1 MFDMV
6 PNLNLDELLSDG
18 KVPIESLI
26 AIQHKAVPDDDS
38 EIQELHENSFYEDD
52 KGNLKLN
59 DGVFARLYMMVNKI
73 VFANGAFY
81 SPDGM
86 QSVGL
91 VQNEV
96 LESISGRMTTNI
108 ASNTKKV
115 VDALKITAF
124 RDNFDFADKMLIP
137 FANGDMELDGT
148 KSWVFTL
155 DGKQPVPYRLPVN
168 FIPLNQPR
176 KTTYFNKWLN
186 DLFTPEDIVTLQE
199 YIGYCLLP
207 TTRGQKCLL
216 LIGDGGIGKSVISDI
231 LTSIFGRSLT
241 APNDTQQF
249 LADKFKLAEL
259 ENQLVFYEDDLSDKH
274 LEETGV
280 FKKLITN
287 QTYLTADRK
296 NEQPFKFKPYCRFIM
311 CGNDMLASK
320 YDKTD
325 GFYRRLLPIRVKPK
339 DPNRKNIPDMGAR
352 VAREAEGIIQWALVG
367 LKRLMDNNWQFTV
380 SERSDKYLNGYKAM
394 SDHFPDFVEDV
405 FEFGEGKDFSTTEL
419 QIAYKTWCKRNAA
432 TPCSDRVVT
441 RWFANNSEKY
451 HLESTNNVYR
461 DGARSRGY
469 AGAGI
474 LSEYTSTS
482 GVIIGLK

>member
-1 MFDMV
+1 MGL
-6 PNLNLDELLSDG
+6 NLNLEALLAP
-18 KVPIESLI
+18 KITPIESLI
-26 AIQHKAVPDDDS
+26 AIEHYEEPDSDS
-38 EIQELHENSFYEDD
+38 EIEEMRVNAFYEDA
-52 KGNLKLN
+52 KGNLKIN
-59 DGVFARLYMMVNKI
+59 DGVFARLYMMLNKI

-91 VQNEV
+91 VQNEI
-96 LESISGRMTTNI
+96 LESISEQLTTNI

-115 VDALKITAF
+115 VDALKITAYH
-124 RDNFDFADKMLIP
+124 DNFDFADKMLIP
-137 FANGDMELDGT
+137 FANGDMELNGT
-148 KSWVFTL
+148 RQWVFTI
-155 DGKQPVPYRLPVN
+155 DGKQPVPYRLPVR

-176 KTTYFNKWLN
+176 ETPYFDKWLN
-186 DLFTPEDIVTLQE
+186 DLFMPEDVVTLQE

-231 LTSIFGRSLT
+231 LTAIFGKSLT

-311 CGNDMLASK
+311 CGNDMIASK

-352 VAREAEGIIQWALVG
+352 VAREAEGIIQWALAG

-380 SERSDKYLNGYKAM
+380 SERSDQYLTGYKAI
-394 SDHFPDFVEDV
+394 SDHFPDFVEDA
-405 FEFGEGKDFSTTEL
+405 FDFGEDKDFTTSEL
-419 QIAYKTWCKRNAA
+419 LYAYKTWCRRNAI
-432 TPCSDRVVT
+432 TPCIDRVVT
-441 RWFANNSEKY
+441 RWFANNEEKY
-451 HLESTNNVYR
+451 KLSRTNKIPRETGYV
-461 DGARSRGY
+461 RGY
-469 AGAGI
+469 RGAEI
-474 LSEYTSTS
+474 LMEYKGGSGTS
-482 GVIIGLK
+482 ILLK

>member
-1 MFDMV
+1 MA
-6 PNLNLDELLSDG
+6 LDLEKLLAPEPTP
-18 KVPIESLI
+18 VEPMILI
-26 AIQHKAVPDDDS
+26 NHYKTPDDDGV
-38 EIQELHENSFYEDD
+38 ITAMTDNAFYKDD
-52 KGNLKLN
+52 RGNLKIN
-59 DGVFARLYMMVNKI
+59 DGVFARLYMTINDI

-91 VQNEV
+91 VQNEI
-96 LESISGRMTTNI
+96 LESISERLTTNI

-115 VDALKITAF
+115 VDALKITAYH
-124 RDNFDFADKMLIP
+124 DDFDFADKMLIP

-148 KSWVFTL
+148 KKWIFTL
-155 DGKQPVPYRLPVN
+155 DGKRPVPYRLPVN

-176 KTTYFNKWLN
+176 ETPYFNKWLN

-339 DPNRKNIPDMGAR
+339 DPNRKNIPDMGAK
-352 VAREAEGIIQWALVG
+352 VGREAEGIIQWALVG

-380 SERSDKYLNGYKAM
+380 SDRSDKYLNGYKAM
-394 SDHFPDFVEDV
+394 SDHFPDFVEDA
-405 FEFGEGKDFSTTEL
+405 FEFGEDKDFSTTEL
-419 QIAYKTWCKRNAA
+419 QIAYKNWCRRNAA
-432 TPCSDRVVT
+432 TPCTDRVVT

-451 HLESTNNVYR
+451 KLEQTNNVYR

-469 AGAGI
+469 TGASI
-474 LSEYTSTS
+474 SAEYKGSN
-482 GVIIGLK
+482 GLVIGLK

>member
-1 MFDMV
+1 MG
-6 PNLNLDELLSDG
+6 LDLDKLLAPE
-18 KVPIESLI
+18 KTPIESLI
-26 AIQHKAVPDDDS
+26 SINHFEAPDEDSVISEMTDNAFYKDDR
-38 EIQELHENSFYEDD
+38 
-52 KGNLKLN
+52 GNMKVN
-59 DGVFARLYMMVNKI
+59 DGIFARLYMTVNKM

-91 VQNEV
+91 VQNEI
-96 LESISGRMTTNI
+96 LESISERLTTNI

-115 VDALKITAF
+115 VDALKITAYC
-124 RDNFDFADKMLIP
+124 DDFDFADKMLIP
-137 FANGDMELDGT
+137 FANGDMVLNGT
-148 KSWVFTL
+148 REWVFTL
-155 DGKQPVPYRLPVN
+155 DGKQPVPYRLPVR
-168 FIPLNQPR
+168 FVPLNQPH
-176 KTTYFNKWLN
+176 KTPYFNKWLN

-231 LTSIFGRSLT
+231 LTSIFGKSLT

-339 DPNRKNIPDMGAR
+339 DTKRKNIPDMGAR

-380 SERSDKYLNGYKAM
+380 SDRSEQYLNGYKAM
-394 SDHFPDFVEDV
+394 SDHFPDFVEDA
-405 FEFGEGKDFSTTEL
+405 FTMGKDKSFTITEL
-419 QIAYKTWCKRNAA
+419 QYAYKTWCRRSAI
-432 TPCSDRVVT
+432 TPCTERVVT

-451 HLESTNNVYR
+451 GLESTNNIR
-461 DGARSRGY
+461 IEGTRFRGY
-469 AGAGI
+469 TGAEI
-474 LSEYTSTS
+474 SEEFKASKP
-482 GVIIGLK
+482 GIIGLT

>member
-1 MFDMV
+1 MG
-6 PNLNLDELLSDG
+6 LDIDKLLAPE
-18 KVPIESLI
+18 KTPIESLI
-26 AIQHKAVPDDDS
+26 AIRHFEKPDYDS
-38 EIQELHENSFYEDD
+38 DITEMMELSFYKDD
-52 KGNLKLN
+52 RGNLKIN
-59 DGVFARLYMMVNKI
+59 DGVFARLYMTVNKM

-81 SPDGM
+81 SPNGM

-91 VQNEV
+91 VQNEI
-96 LESISGRMTTNI
+96 LESISERLTVNI

-115 VDALKITAF
+115 VDALKMTAF
-124 RDNFDFADKMLIP
+124 NDNFDFADKMLIP
-137 FANGDMELDGT
+137 FANGDMELNGSNQWT
-148 KSWVFTL
+148 FTL

-168 FIPLNQPR
+168 FIPLNQPH
-176 KTTYFNKWLN
+176 KTPYFDKWLN

-231 LTSIFGRSLT
+231 LTAIFGKSLT

-249 LADKFKLAEL
+249 LADTFKLAEL

-339 DPNRKNIPDMGAR
+339 DAKRKNIPDMGAR

-405 FEFGEGKDFSTTEL
+405 FEFGEDKDFSITEL
-419 QIAYKTWCKRNAA
+419 LSSYKKWCRRNAI
-432 TPCSDRVVT
+432 TPCTDRVVT

-451 HLESTNNVYR
+451 KLESTNNIRR
-461 DGARSRGY
+461 DGDRSRGY
-469 AGAGI
+469 TGAAISPNYLGG
-474 LSEYTSTS
+474 SP
-482 GVIIGLK
+482 GIIGLS

>member
-1 MFDMV
+1 MV
-6 PNLNLDELLSDG
+6 SNLNIDELLSD
-18 KVPIESLI
+18 KVPMDSLI
-26 AIQHKAVPDDDS
+26 TIHHKNTPDGDS
-38 EIQELHENSFYEDD
+38 EIQELHDNSFYQDD
-52 KGNLKLN
+52 KGNQRLN

-96 LESISGRMTTNI
+96 LESISGVMTTNI

-137 FANGDMELDGT
+137 FANGDMELDGA

-176 KTTYFNKWLN
+176 KTPYFNKWLN

-339 DPNRKNIPDMGAR
+339 DPNRKNVPDMGAR

-367 LKRLMDNNWQFTV
+367 LKRLLDNNWQFTV
-380 SERSDKYLNGYKAM
+380 SERSEHYLNGYKAM

-405 FEFGEGKDFSTTEL
+405 FEFGEDKDFSTAEL
-419 QIAYKTWCKRNAA
+419 LSAYKRWCRRGSI

-441 RWFANNSEKY
+441 RWFSNNSEKY
-451 HLESTNNVYR
+451 HIEATNNIR
-461 DGARSRGY
+461 RNGDRSRGY
-469 AGAGI
+469 AGAGVKPKY
-474 LSEYTSTS
+474 LEVSS
-482 GVIIGLK
+482 GVIGLT